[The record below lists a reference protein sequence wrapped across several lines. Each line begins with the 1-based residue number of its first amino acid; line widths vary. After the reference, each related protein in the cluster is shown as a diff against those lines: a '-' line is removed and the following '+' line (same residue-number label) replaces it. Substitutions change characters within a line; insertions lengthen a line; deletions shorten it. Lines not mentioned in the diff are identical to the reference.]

1 MINNLSKKDEYNLFN
16 KLADDWW
23 NEDGK
28 FKILHQIRP
37 LRISYILDQLKRKNL
52 NGLKILDVGSGGG
65 LVTESLCR
73 LGANV
78 TGIDFVHSNIQI
90 AKKHAKL
97 NKLKINYICAD
108 IETININNK
117 YDVIIMFEV
126 LEHIDDWKKFLNKI
140 KINLKKNGII
150 ILSTINRNLLSK
162 ISAIIIAENI
172 LKWIPEGTH
181 TYEKLIKPEEIKLE
195 LNKNG
200 FDTTSFKGIYYNPI
214 INKWNFTNNTSVNY
228 FCTASKN

>member
-1 MINNLSKKDEYNLFN
+1 
-16 KLADDWW
+16 
-23 NEDGK
+23 
-28 FKILHQIRP
+28 
-37 LRISYILDQLKRKNL
+37 
-52 NGLKILDVGSGGG
+52 
-65 LVTESLCR
+65 
-73 LGANV
+73 
-78 TGIDFVHSNIQI
+78 
-90 AKKHAKL
+90 
-97 NKLKINYICAD
+97 
-108 IETININNK
+108 
-117 YDVIIMFEV
+117 MFEV